1 MFFKKKKNDDFLSIK
16 IEKLIDWNEPNGE
29 GCIVSDRIT
38 KEGFKVGYMYRETPD
53 DGRQDS
59 GWRFLAGDE
68 DEDYMNDA
76 SNHHVF
82 SINTI
87 CNYDRDIIPYIQAE
101 IGSVYIRTGS
111 NTFEIDDGSKPIFI
125 DKQKR

>member
-1 MFFKKKKNDDFLSIK
+1 MFFKEKKNHDFLSIK

-29 GCIVSDRIT
+29 GCVVSDRIT
-38 KEGFKVGYMYRETPD
+38 KEGFKV
-53 DGRQDS
+53 
-59 GWRFLAGDE
+59 E
-68 DEDYMNDA
+68 DEAYMNDP

-87 CNYDRDIIPYIQAE
+87 CNYDRDIIPYIHAE

-111 NTFEIDDGSKPIFI
+111 NTFEIDDDSKPIFV